1 LTWLEDFL
9 AARRR
14 KGLSE
19 RTIRTYHYTLTEIVN
34 HQHLDLETCNREDLL
49 KVLDENRKTHSPG
62 YYALQ
67 TVLIKSALKF
77 LKRSDL
83 AKEIE
88 RPKIPDAAGSIKTI
102 ERTDIERLIHEAPNL
117 QDRLL
122 VELFY
127 ETGARSGEIRKLRI
141 RDIQF
146 DEFGGIISLTG
157 KTGTRRRRVYASV
170 PDLREHIN
178 NHSDN
183 KNPDAVLFLNMI
195 GNPFGEC
202 QMFRHI
208 RSLGRRIL
216 QKNIH
221 PHMFRHTRATEDSR
235 LFTDSEM
242 MLLFGWNR
250 PDMVRVYSHLSMR
263 DVEEKDLAL
272 HGLKRREETFQ
283 PLISAQRCGKC
294 QEENAPLAIYCQ
306 KCGSVLGQSSQ
317 VGMDELLSN
326 PKFIQAVC
334 GNRDLI
340 EALRKQLKVS

>member
-1 LTWLEDFL
+1 LTWLEDLL

-49 KVLDENRKTHSPG
+49 KVLDENRKSRSPG

-102 ERTDIERLIHEAPNL
+102 ERTDIERLIHEAPSL

-127 ETGARSGEIRKLRI
+127 ETGARSGEIRRLRI

-170 PDLREHIN
+170 PDLREQIN
-178 NHSDN
+178 NHRDN
-183 KNPDAVLFLNMI
+183 KNPDAVLFLNVI

-216 QKNIH
+216 GKEIH

-235 LFTDSEM
+235 IFTDSEM
-242 MLLFGWNR
+242 MLLFAWNR

-263 DVEEKDLAL
+263 DVEDKDLAL
-272 HGLKRREETFQ
+272 HGLKKREEAFQ
-283 PLISAQRCGKC
+283 APISVQRCGKC
-294 QEENAPLAIYCQ
+294 QEQNAPLAIYCQ
-306 KCGSVLGQSSQ
+306 KCGSVLAQGSQ
-317 VGMDELLSN
+317 VSMEELLKDM
-326 PKFIQAVC
+326 KFIEGLTQNQQFI
-334 GNRDLI
+334 G
-340 EALRKQLKVS
+340 ALRKALKIA